1 MGGQFPRILCSSLLM
16 ACDYHVGLLPN
27 CFRAPRSPPLTSVP
41 LLNTNSTLLLIIVEG
56 QKKKLKNSH
65 RKSLFARKLLVS
77 YIQLFVVW
85 FAQITILTSTD
96 IQIKDRITLIPIKIA
111 FILLS
116 SPFFCFLILSV
127 QP

>member
-1 MGGQFPRILCSSLLM
+1 MLIVVNVFVIIMLGYCQIVSCTTFPSINFCSTSEYEQYPSLNNSGG
-16 ACDYHVGLLPN
+16 A
-27 CFRAPRSPPLTSVP
+27 
-41 LLNTNSTLLLIIVEG
+41 E
-56 QKKKLKNSH
+56 KKLKNNH

-85 FAQITILTSTD
+85 FAQITIVTSTD